1 MDKFQTMPLRFR
13 VWDKERNR
21 FCVMDDIMPNLDEPA
36 KSDVKMRI
44 SDLIQLDYQL
54 GGFLYTTRFVFSQDT
69 GFKDSYRHP
78 IFTGDIL
85 QDDDEGYLSIPQY
98 RDGEIATFSL
108 DNGQII
114 DSLSAVAR
122 YSTVVGNIW
131 QNPELSEG
139 E

>member
-69 GFKDSYRHP
+69 GFKDRYRHP

-85 QDDDEGYLSIPQY
+85 
-98 RDGEIATFSL
+98 
-108 DNGQII
+108 
-114 DSLSAVAR
+114 
-122 YSTVVGNIW
+122 
-131 QNPELSEG
+131 
-139 E
+139 